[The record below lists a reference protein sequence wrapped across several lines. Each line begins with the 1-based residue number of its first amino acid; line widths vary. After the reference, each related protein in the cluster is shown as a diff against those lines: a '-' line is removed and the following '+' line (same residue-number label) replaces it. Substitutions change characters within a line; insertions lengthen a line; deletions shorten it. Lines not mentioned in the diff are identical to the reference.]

1 MQKRIPV
8 EYYCCCSKCDEVVE
22 IKGIRILV
30 YGTANG
36 IHFAHD
42 SICCSN
48 FTSNCPRNCS
58 PVKEAL
64 RAWADELKVQRGNLP
79 QVID

>member
-8 EYYCCCSKCDEVVE
+8 EYYCYCSKCDEVVE

-42 SICCSN
+42 SIRCSN
-48 FTSNCPRNCS
+48 STNNCPRNCP

-64 RAWADELKVQRGNLP
+64 RSWADELKVQRGTLP